1 MTNTENKNIDPI
13 EFLTL
18 YQKIDK
24 LKPKTFEYISGLID
38 GINVAFDIAVNHQ
51 DQKGA

>member
-1 MTNTENKNIDPI
+1 MTNTENNKINPI

-51 DQKGA
+51 EQKGA